1 MAEGVT
7 VTSDRNESLPSG
19 CYDPNTREGF
29 YLMFQRYFDAGLA
42 QASYLLACDRT
53 RDAVIIDPRRDV
65 DVYVAAAAQSNL
77 KIVAAIETH
86 IHADFL
92 SGARELAALDVA
104 TVTGPGAALTFPAR
118 EVKHNEEMRVGDLS
132 LRFLH
137 TPGHTPEHISV
148 LAKHPGEATRV
159 FTGDTLF
166 VGAVGRPDLLGE
178 AVMHRLANHLYDS
191 LFHTLLAL
199 ADDVEV
205 HPGHG
210 AGSLCGA
217 GIGSEPYSTIGRER
231 RFNPLLAQTNRDQ
244 FIASVLGDLP
254 ETPPYFPRMK
264 RVNALGPPV
273 LGLAPG
279 YAGVNEIDLR
289 SGAKAVRDGA
299 VPIDLCD
306 DDSVCGEHI
315 AASLRMAF
323 GPKIG
328 YWAGWVLPED
338 SRIVLLTDAAPR
350 AAEAGRQLLR
360 VGFDNIGGFVAAPGS
375 AWRDEGFPVLSI
387 TQISLGDLRDQL
399 AQAGKL
405 TLVDVRSDREWNN
418 GHIADA
424 IHVPIGEMTE
434 RAAEFDRRKPI
445 ATICEGGYRSMLAA
459 SILARAGFT
468 NVLNVAGGMTAY
480 RDAPTPLK
488 RA

>member
-1 MAEGVT
+1 MIRPPATE
-7 VTSDRNESLPSG
+7 
-19 CYDPNTREGF
+19 F

-53 RDAVIIDPRRDV
+53 RAAVIIDPRRDI
-65 DVYVAAAAQSNL
+65 DIYVAAAAQSGL
-77 KIVAAIETH
+77 SIVAAIETH

-92 SGARELAALDVA
+92 SGARELADLGITTIA
-104 TVTGPGAALTFPAR
+104 GPGSSLQFPAR
-118 EVKHNEEMRVGDLS
+118 EVAHDEELTAGELA

-148 LAKHPGEATRV
+148 LASHPGEATRV

-178 AVMHRLANHLYDS
+178 ALMQRLAGQLYDS
-191 LFHTLLAL
+191 LFQIVLAL
-199 ADDVEV
+199 DDHVEV

-231 RFNPLLAQTNRDQ
+231 RFNPLLAHTDRDQ

-264 RVNALGPPV
+264 RLNALGPPL
-273 LGLAPG
+273 LGFATG
-279 YAGVNEIDLR
+279 YNGVKEIDLA
-289 SGAKAVRDGA
+289 SGARAIRQGA
-299 VPIDLCD
+299 VSIDLCD

-323 GPKIG
+323 GSRIG
-328 YWAGWVLPED
+328 YWAGWVLPE
-338 SRIVLLTDAAPR
+338 SARIVLLTDSASR

-360 VGFDNIGGFVAAPGS
+360 VGFDHIEGYVAAPGS
-375 AWRDEGFPVLSI
+375 AWRDLGFPVLSI
-387 TQISLGDLRDQL
+387 TQITVGELRDQL
-399 AQAGKL
+399 AQPGGL
-405 TLVDVRSDREWNN
+405 TLVDVRSDREWNE
-418 GHIADA
+418 GHIAEA
-424 IHVPIGEMTE
+424 IHVPIDEMSA
-434 RAAEFDRRKPI
+434 RAAEFDRHKPV

-459 SILARAGFT
+459 SILARAGFPR
-468 NVLNVAGGMTAY
+468 VLNVTGGMTAY
-480 RDAPTPLK
+480 RDAPTP
-488 RA
+488 REQS

>member
-1 MAEGVT
+1 
-7 VTSDRNESLPSG
+7 
-19 CYDPNTREGF
+19 
-29 YLMFQRYFDAGLA
+29 MFQRYFDAGLA

-53 RDAVIIDPRRDV
+53 HDAAIIDPRRDV
-65 DVYVAAAAQSNL
+65 DIYLAAAAQSNL
-77 KIVAAIETH
+77 RIVAAIETH

-92 SGARELAALDVA
+92 SGARELAALGVTTVA
-104 TVTGPGAALTFPAR
+104 GPGASLKFPAR
-118 EVKHNEEMRVGDLS
+118 EVKHDEEMMIGDIA

-148 LAKHPGEATRV
+148 LATQPGEATRV

-178 AVMHRLANHLYDS
+178 ALMRDLAGQLYDS

-199 ADDVEV
+199 DDEVEV

-210 AGSLCGA
+210 SGSLCGA
-217 GIGSEPYSTIGRER
+217 GIGSDPYSTIGRER
-231 RFNPLLAQTNRDQ
+231 RFNPLLAHTDRDQ
-244 FIASVLGDLP
+244 FVASVLGDLP

-273 LGLAPG
+273 LGLAHG
-279 YAGVNEIDLR
+279 YAGVKEIDLS
-289 SGAKAVRDGA
+289 SGAKAVHEGA

-306 DDSVCGEHI
+306 DDTVCGEHL
-315 AASLRMAF
+315 AASLRIAF

-338 SRIVLLTDAAPR
+338 TRIVLLTDAASR

-360 VGFDNIGGFVAAPGS
+360 VGFDNIEGYVAPRGS
-375 AWRDEGFPVLSI
+375 AWSDLGFPVMSI
-387 TQISLGDLRDQL
+387 TQISTAELRDEL

-405 TLVDVRSDREWNN
+405 TLIDVRSDREWND
-418 GHIADA
+418 GHIAEA
-424 IHVPIGEMTE
+424 IHVPIGEMSV
-434 RAAEFDRRKPI
+434 RAAELDRRRPI

-459 SILARAGFT
+459 SILTRAGFPD
-468 NVLNVAGGMTAY
+468 VLNVAGGMTAY
-480 RDAPTPLK
+480 RNAPTPLK
-488 RA
+488 QV

>member
-1 MAEGVT
+1 MI
-7 VTSDRNESLPSG
+7 R
-19 CYDPNTREGF
+19 NTREGF
-29 YLMFQRYFDAGLA
+29 YLMFQRYFDPGLA

-53 RDAVIIDPRRDV
+53 RDAIIIDPRRDV
-65 DVYVAAAAQSNL
+65 DIYVAAAAQSNL
-77 KIVAAIETH
+77 RIVAAIETH

-92 SGARELAALDVA
+92 SGARELARLGVA
-104 TVTGPGAALTFPAR
+104 TLAGPGASLKFPAR
-118 EVKHNEEMRVGDLS
+118 EMTHNEEMTVGDLA

-137 TPGHTPEHISV
+137 TPGHTPEHISIV
-148 LAKHPGEATRV
+148 ATHPGEATRV

-166 VGAVGRPDLLGE
+166 VGAVGRPDLLGD
-178 AVMHRLANHLYDS
+178 ALMRHLAGQLYES

-199 ADDVEV
+199 ADNVEV

-231 RFNPLLAQTNRDQ
+231 RFNPLLAHANREQ
-244 FIASVLGDLP
+244 FIASVLADLP
-254 ETPPYFPRMK
+254 ETPPYFSRMK

-273 LGLAPG
+273 LGLAQG
-279 YAGVNEIDLR
+279 YAGVKEIDLR
-289 SGAKAVRDGA
+289 SGATAVRDGA

-328 YWAGWVLPED
+328 YWAGWVLAED
-338 SRIVLLTDAAPR
+338 TRIVLLTDTAAR

-360 VGFDNIGGFVAAPGS
+360 IGFDNIEGCVPAQGS
-375 AWRDEGFPVLSI
+375 LWRAEGFPVVSI
-387 TQISLGDLRDQL
+387 TQISTAELRDRL
-399 AQAGKL
+399 APPGKL
-405 TLVDVRSDREWNN
+405 TLIDVRSDREWKD
-418 GHIADA
+418 GHIAEA
-424 IHVPIGEMTE
+424 IHVPIDEMSA
-434 RAAEFDRRKPI
+434 RVSEFDHRQPI

-459 SILARAGFT
+459 SILVRAGFAE
-468 NVLNVAGGMTAY
+468 VLNVSGGMTAY
-480 RDAPTPLK
+480 RSGELK
-488 RA
+488 SI

>member
-1 MAEGVT
+1 
-7 VTSDRNESLPSG
+7 
-19 CYDPNTREGF
+19 
-29 YLMFQRYFDAGLA
+29 MFQRYFDAGLA

-53 RDAVIIDPRRDV
+53 RESVLIDPRRDV

-86 IHADFL
+86 IHADFV
-92 SGARELAALDVA
+92 SGARELQSIGVQTLA
-104 TVTGPGAALTFPAR
+104 GPGSSLKFPSR
-118 EVKHNEEMRVGDLS
+118 EMKHNERLTLGDLT

-137 TPGHTPEHISV
+137 TPGHTPEHISIV
-148 LAKHPGEATRV
+148 AENRGEPPRL

-178 AVMHRLANHLYDS
+178 SLMRKLAGDLYDS

-199 ADDVEV
+199 DDDVQV

-217 GIGSEPYSTIGRER
+217 GIGVEPFSTIDRER
-231 RFNPLLAQTNRDQ
+231 AFNPLLAHTDRDR

-254 ETPPYFPRMK
+254 ETPPYFARMK
-264 RVNALGPPV
+264 RLNCDGPPV
-273 LGLAPG
+273 LDLARG
-279 YAGVNEIDLR
+279 YRGITALDLD
-289 SGAKAVRDGA
+289 SAAQAVRNGA

-306 DDSVCGEHI
+306 DDAVCGEHLST
-315 AASLRMAF
+315 SLRIAF

-328 YWAGWVLPED
+328 YWAGWVLAAG
-338 SRIVLLTDAAPR
+338 SRLVLLTPDEKR

-360 VGFDNIGGFVAAPGS
+360 VGFDTIEGYVAAPAAAWS
-375 AWRDEGFPVLSI
+375 AAGFPVSRVQ
-387 TQISLGDLRDQL
+387 QISVADLRERFDGGG
-399 AQAGKL
+399 AL
-405 TLVDVRSDREWNN
+405 TLIDVRSDREWNA
-418 GHIADA
+418 GHAAGA
-424 IHVPIGEMTE
+424 IHVPIGDVHA
-434 RAAEFDRRKPI
+434 RSAEFDKDTAL

-459 SILARAGFT
+459 TILMRAGFL

-480 RDAPTPLK
+480 RNSAEQEK
-488 RA
+488 REKREEREMGR

>member
-1 MAEGVT
+1 MIRPPATE
-7 VTSDRNESLPSG
+7 
-19 CYDPNTREGF
+19 F

-65 DVYVAAAAQSNL
+65 DIYVAAAAQSRL
-77 KIVAAIETH
+77 RIVAAIETH

-92 SGARELAALDVA
+92 SGARELAALG
-104 TVTGPGAALTFPAR
+104 VTTICGPGSSLQFPAR
-118 EVKHNEEMRVGDLS
+118 EVTHDEEMMVGELA

-148 LAKHPGEATRV
+148 LASQPGEAKRV

-178 AVMHRLANHLYDS
+178 ALMRRLAGQLYDS
-191 LFHTLLAL
+191 LFHILLAL
-199 ADDVEV
+199 DDDVEV

-231 RFNPLLAQTNRDQ
+231 RFNPLLAHTDRDQ
-244 FIASVLGDLP
+244 FIASVLDDLP

-264 RVNALGPPV
+264 RLNALGPPL
-273 LGLAPG
+273 LGLAQG
-279 YAGVNEIDLR
+279 YSGVREIDL
-289 SGAKAVRDGA
+289 SAGAKAVREGA

-323 GPKIG
+323 GSRIG
-328 YWAGWVLPED
+328 YWAGWVLPENA
-338 SRIVLLTDAAPR
+338 RIVLLTDSAAR

-360 VGFDNIGGFVAAPGS
+360 VGFDRIEGYVAATGS
-375 AWRDEGFPVLSI
+375 AWRELGFPVLSI
-387 TQISLGDLRDQL
+387 TQISIAELRDQL
-399 AQAGKL
+399 AQAGEL
-405 TLVDVRSDREWNN
+405 TLIDVRSDREWND
-418 GHIADA
+418 GHIAEA
-424 IHVPIGEMTE
+424 IHVPIDEMSA
-434 RAAEFDRRKPI
+434 RAAEFDRQKPI

-459 SILARAGFT
+459 SILARSGFSK
-468 NVLNVAGGMTAY
+468 VLNVTGGMTAY
-480 RDAPTPLK
+480 RDAPSALK
-488 RA
+488 QS